1 MKYLVLILFIIN
13 SFFSFSQ
20 VICHNDILNGEKINE
35 INEIGNLINND
46 FSVLWTKTENEF
58 IYGITGNNYQRFRIK
73 FLSVIKNENNPKE
86 YFVYGK
92 SNLKDNTCE
101 FQGKITILKIQRT
114 NRTQFGVDDEFKN
127 SGIKTQGLIV
137 AKYEFFENKHQKYS
151 GLFSG
156 ELKSKYYL
164 DKNNLI
170 QYDNINSN
178 SDAYFNNSF
187 VGMWKMYNSK
197 IEKICNW
204 ADYRV
209 PNINCNFDVGTGEFN
224 VNPIY
229 VKNGWLDITLKNKMS
244 NGAIIENKSN
254 KPTKNWWE

>member
-1 MKYLVLILFIIN
+1 MKNIALVLFIIN
-13 SFFSFSQ
+13 SFLGFSQ
-20 VICHNDILNGEKINE
+20 NICHNDILNGEKIIEKNE
-35 INEIGNLINND
+35 IDFFSNND

-58 IYGITGNNYQRFRIK
+58 IYGVIGNDYVRIRII
-73 FLSVIKNENNPKE
+73 FLSVIKNEKNPKE

-92 SNLKDNTCE
+92 SNTKENICDFL
-101 FQGKITILKIQRT
+101 GKISILKIQKT
-114 NRTQFGVDDEFKN
+114 EKTQFGVDDEFKN
-127 SGIKTQGLIV
+127 SGIITQGLIT
-137 AKYEFFENKHQKYS
+137 AKYEFFENKNRKQT
-151 GLFSG
+151 GQFSG
-156 ELKSKYYL
+156 ELKSKWFL

-187 VGMWKMYNSK
+187 VGIWKMYGSET
-197 IEKICNW
+197 EKICNW

-209 PNINCNFDVGTGEFN
+209 PNINCNFDVGAGEFN

-229 VKNGWLDITLKNKMS
+229 AKNGWLDIALKNRMP
-244 NGAIIENKSN
+244 NNAIIENNTN